1 MTVPGPILTGWRDK
15 VMAILC
21 AFIPGEQYGNA
32 ITDLL
37 FGDVIPQAKLPVTM
51 PLAENDQGMTT
62 QQFPGIPSKDFPGH
76 NEVSY
81 SEGQIVGY
89 RWYDKY
95 KVAPAFPF
103 GFGLTYG
110 SFQYSELNVV
120 GRTISFAVAGKGC
133 DTPQVYISYPGA
145 ESNPSVP
152 NKVLRYFQKTCEN
165 TSMSFTLTDR
175 DVSTW
180 DVNKKRWLVV
190 KGTFGLLVASASQGG
205 SGLVGSISV

>member
-1 MTVPGPILTGWRDK
+1 MGRGKAAEDYRGHDSPWSYLDGLAGQGHGDPLCFHSRRAIRKCHYRPSLWRCHSAGK
-15 VMAILC
+15 A
-21 AFIPGEQYGNA
+21 
-32 ITDLL
+32 
-37 FGDVIPQAKLPVTM
+37 
-51 PLAENDQGMTT
+51 
-62 QQFPGIPSKDFPGH
+62 SGH

-180 DVNKKRWLVV
+180 DVNKKSWLVV